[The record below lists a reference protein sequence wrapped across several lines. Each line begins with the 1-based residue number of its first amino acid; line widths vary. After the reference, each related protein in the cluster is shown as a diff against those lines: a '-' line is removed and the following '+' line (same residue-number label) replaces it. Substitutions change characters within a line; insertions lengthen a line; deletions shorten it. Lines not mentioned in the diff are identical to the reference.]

1 MAFNV
6 RIFSERMRERGG
18 MLVELLMS
26 VAIVSVVLPFLFRY
40 QQDSIVRAENIA
52 VARQMQDVQSALE
65 RYIMINRDKL
75 LVVAGRSITR
85 VDIGDLLEYGVPESI
100 VSEDADKYQLR
111 ILKSSDA
118 TGQATLQGV
127 VIMTD
132 DTISPMRTREIVSVG
147 GGDMGFVEGTHAY
160 GTYGAWHTDTI
171 DLGIEATNGIVGT
184 TPVNRDNSL
193 YLWRVPSDD
202 ADDAKMLSGL
212 SLGGHD
218 IVNVSKFDVSSS
230 GFDETLQSIS
240 IAADKVVFTNRT
252 TIDSAFETKNATCV
266 GSLTSDGKTMEI
278 AGTLSLSDLGK
289 FSSFN
294 TANLWVSNL
303 ELSGISIADTTKVTL
318 LDINQNLDMTGGRIT
333 ALYTT
338 VNFAGSI
345 TPRLIVHDRI
355 EDSIHPE
362 FYWDLKNG
370 QATFADL
377 SLAELNRMAT
387 LAVQKESDSA
397 TVSTQLFGT
406 ISANKNATAAD
417 FMNAINEIQKKVRAK
432 YQMLNLE

>member
-1 MAFNV
+1 
-6 RIFSERMRERGG
+6 
-18 MLVELLMS
+18 
-26 VAIVSVVLPFLFRY
+26 LFRY